1 MAQVAAAAADK
12 QVPELELVQQVDQAS
27 SSCALRRFQ

>member
-27 SSCALRRFQ
+27 SLFVLQRFL

>member
-12 QVPELELVQQVDQAS
+12 QVPELELVQQADQAS
-27 SSCALRRFQ
+27 SSSVLQQFQ